1 MKAVKILID
10 ASLIAEVLTTGHT
23 IGEERMIR
31 IKQGLPPTSK
41 LVSIKWYDMQ
51 PNTVE
56 LIFENEIFED
66 LRAVPHLDVI
76 IESIMK

>member
-10 ASLIAEVLTTGHT
+10 ASLIAKVLTTGHT
-23 IGEERMIR
+23 IGEERMVR

-56 LIFENEIFED
+56 LTFENEIFED

-76 IESIMK
+76 VESIMK